1 MNKKK
6 IQIYDPPM
14 CCSSGVCGPNVNP
27 ELVRFSS
34 DLDWLKKQNV
44 EVERFNLSSNPAAF
58 AGNAA
63 VKKALREEGNGCLPL
78 IIIDDSIVSRNIY
91 PTRTELAKFLGII
104 VEEAPRE
111 KSENASC
118 CGPDCGCGAP
128 TASGKTKV
136 VIGIIVFLIACG
148 IFAYKMTN
156 TKPAALNT
164 PASAFVAGNEKQN
177 TPVGKPERDKTKDNA
192 SVNAAAGKVFI
203 GEYLESLNSLNKV
216 AVNHGVVFILIPAK
230 KDEVVKPKTIKEVL
244 AAQQT
249 LKSQGINIGLY
260 TLKTSAPDYS
270 GIAKQTSLP
279 IILVAS
285 KGKGMAVLTGEVTQ
299 TKLMQAFVASSCAG
313 GCGPSECGPSS
324 SGCK

>member
-27 ELVRFSS
+27 ELARFSS
-34 DLDWLKKQNV
+34 DLDWLKKQGV
-44 EVERFNLSSNPAAF
+44 EVERFSLSSNPAAF
-58 AGNAA
+58 AGRAA
-63 VKKALREEGNGCLPL
+63 VKKALSEEGNECLPL

-91 PTRTELAKFLGII
+91 PTRMELAKFLGII

-136 VIGIIVFLIACG
+136 VIGIIVLLIACG
-148 IFAYKMTN
+148 IFVYKMTN
-156 TKPAALNT
+156 TKPAALNA

-230 KDEVVKPKTIKEVL
+230 KDETVKPETVREVL

-260 TLKTSAPDYS
+260 TLKTGAPDYS

-313 GCGPSECGPSS
+313 GSGCGPSS